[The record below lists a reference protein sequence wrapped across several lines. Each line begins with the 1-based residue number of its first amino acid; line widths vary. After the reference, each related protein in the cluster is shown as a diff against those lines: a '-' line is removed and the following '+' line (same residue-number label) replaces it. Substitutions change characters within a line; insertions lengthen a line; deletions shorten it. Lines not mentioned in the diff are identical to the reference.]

1 LLKSYFLGDKMS
13 ETQYLAPKSIDEAV
27 KAHSAANGKARF
39 LAGGTDLLVQI
50 KSGIKKPNLVI
61 DIKKIVELNSINE
74 VSDNEFK
81 VGAAVSGA
89 NLNRNKKFANL
100 WPGVLEA
107 FRLIGSE
114 QIQGRASLGGNLCNG
129 SPAGDSVPA
138 LVAAGCNVTIAG
150 PNGSRNI
157 PIETFHTGPGKTVLE
172 NGEMLVSI
180 NFPKRAANSG
190 DAYLRMTPRT
200 EMDIAVV
207 GCGVNITMENGICTN
222 ARVSLGAVAPTP
234 LLINEAS
241 DIMVGTDINSDII
254 QRVSKICM
262 EACNPINDKRGTI
275 DYRTKVAG
283 VLFKRTVLTAI
294 DRIKGI

>member
-1 LLKSYFLGDKMS
+1 MS
-13 ETQYLAPKSIDEAV
+13 DTQYLAAKTIDEAV
-27 KAHSAANGKARF
+27 DAHAKANGSARF

-50 KSGIKKPNLVI
+50 KSGIRKPNLVI
-61 DIKKIVELNSINE
+61 DIKKIVELNSIQE
-74 VSDNEFK
+74 ISENEF
-81 VGAAVSGA
+81 VIGASVSGA
-89 NLNRNKKFANL
+89 NLNRNPKFAKL

-138 LVAAGCNVTIAG
+138 LIAAGCKAVIAG
-150 PNGSRNI
+150 PGQRKEI
-157 PIETFHTGPGKTVLE
+157 PIENFHLGPGKTILE
-172 NGEMLVSI
+172 NGQMLVALK
-180 NFPKRAANSG
+180 FPKRNNNSA

-207 GCGVNITMENGICTN
+207 GCGVNISIENGVCTN
-222 ARVSLGAVAPTP
+222 ARVSLGAVAPKP

-241 DIMVGTDINSDII
+241 DILVGSSLDEETLEK
-254 QRVSKICM
+254 VSKICKDS
-262 EACNPINDKRGTI
+262 CNPIDDKRGTI

-283 VLFKRTVLTAI
+283 VLFKRATLLAA
-294 DRIKGI
+294 DRIRGN

>member
-1 LLKSYFLGDKMS
+1 MS
-13 ETQYLAPKSIDEAV
+13 DTQYLAEKTIDEAV
-27 KAHSAANGKARF
+27 DAHSKANGSARF

-50 KSGIKKPNLVI
+50 KSGIRKPNLVI
-61 DIKKIVELNSINE
+61 DIKKIVELKSIKE
-74 VSDNEFK
+74 ISDNEFM
-81 VGAAVSGA
+81 VGASVSGA
-89 NLNRNKKFANL
+89 NLNRNPKFAKL

-138 LVAAGCNVTIAG
+138 LIAAGCKAVIAG
-150 PNGSRNI
+150 PGERKEI
-157 PIETFHTGPGKTVLE
+157 PIENFHLGPGKTILE
-172 NGEMLVSI
+172 NGQMLVSLK
-180 NFPKRAANSG
+180 FPKRNKNSS

-207 GCGVNITMENGICTN
+207 GCGVNISMDNGICTD

-234 LLINEAS
+234 LLIKEATE
-241 DIMVGTDINSDII
+241 IMIGSNLDENTLDE
-254 QRVSKICM
+254 VSKICM
-262 EACNPINDKRGTI
+262 DACNPINDKRGTI

-283 VLFKRTVLTAI
+283 VLFKRATLTAV
-294 DRIKGI
+294 DRIRGN

>member
-1 LLKSYFLGDKMS
+1 MS

-89 NLNRNKKFANL
+89 NLNRNKKFANS

-207 GCGVNITMENGICTN
+207 GCGVNITMENGVCTN

-241 DIMVGTDINSDII
+241 EIMVGTDINSDII

>member
-1 LLKSYFLGDKMS
+1 MS
-13 ETQYLAPKSIDEAV
+13 DTQYLAAKTIDEAV
-27 KAHSAANGKARF
+27 DAHAKANGSARF

-50 KSGIKKPNLVI
+50 KSGIRKPNLVI
-61 DIKKIVELNSINE
+61 DIKKIVELNSIQE
-74 VSDNEFK
+74 ISENEF
-81 VGAAVSGA
+81 VIGASVSGA
-89 NLNRNKKFANL
+89 NLNRNPKFAKL

-138 LVAAGCNVTIAG
+138 LIAAGCKAVIAG
-150 PNGSRNI
+150 PGERKEI
-157 PIETFHTGPGKTVLE
+157 PIENFHLGPGKTILE
-172 NGEMLVSI
+172 NGQMLVALK
-180 NFPKRAANSG
+180 FPKRNNNSA

-207 GCGVNITMENGICTN
+207 GCGVNISIENGVCTN
-222 ARVSLGAVAPTP
+222 ARVSLGAVAPKP

-241 DIMVGTDINSDII
+241 DIMVGSSLDEETLEK
-254 QRVSKICM
+254 VSKICRDS
-262 EACNPINDKRGTI
+262 CNPIDDKRGTI

-283 VLFKRTVLTAI
+283 VLFKRATLLAA
-294 DRIKGI
+294 DRIRGN

>member
-1 LLKSYFLGDKMS
+1 MS
-13 ETQYLAPKSIDEAV
+13 ETQYLAAKTIDEAV
-27 KAHSAANGKARF
+27 NAHAKANGSARF

-50 KSGIKKPNLVI
+50 KSGIRKPNLVI
-61 DIKKIVELNSINE
+61 DIKKIVELNSIQE
-74 VSDNEFK
+74 ISENEF
-81 VGAAVSGA
+81 VIGASVSGA
-89 NLNRNKKFANL
+89 NLNRNPKFAKL

-138 LVAAGCNVTIAG
+138 LIAAGCKAVIAG
-150 PNGSRNI
+150 PGQRKEI
-157 PIETFHTGPGKTVLE
+157 PIENFHLGPGKTILE
-172 NGEMLVSI
+172 NGQMLVALK
-180 NFPKRAANSG
+180 FPKRNNNSA

-207 GCGVNITMENGICTN
+207 GCGVNISIENGICTN
-222 ARVSLGAVAPTP
+222 ARVSLGAVAPKP

-241 DIMVGTDINSDII
+241 DILVGSSLDEETLEK
-254 QRVSKICM
+254 VSKICRDS
-262 EACNPINDKRGTI
+262 CNPIDDKRGTI

-283 VLFKRTVLTAI
+283 VLFKRATLLAA
-294 DRIKGI
+294 DRIRGN

>member
-1 LLKSYFLGDKMS
+1 MS
-13 ETQYLAPKSIDEAV
+13 ETQYLAPKTIDEAV
-27 KAHSAANGKARF
+27 KAHSAAKGSARF

-61 DIKKIVELNSINE
+61 DIKKIVELNSIKE
-74 VSDNEFK
+74 ISENEFK
-81 VGAAVSGA
+81 VGSAVSGA
-89 NLNRNKKFANL
+89 NLNRNKKFADL

-138 LVAAGCNVTIAG
+138 LVAAKCTVTITG
-150 PNGSRNI
+150 PNGSKDI
-157 PIETFHTGPGKTVLE
+157 AIEKFHTGPGKTILE

-180 NFPKRAANSG
+180 NFPKRNINSA

-207 GCGVNITMENGICTN
+207 GCSVNITMDKGLCTD
-222 ARVSLGAVAPTP
+222 ARVSLGAVAPTV
-234 LLINEAS
+234 LLIDEAAK
-241 DIMVGTDINSDII
+241 IMIGTDLNPDILDK
-254 QRVSKICM
+254 VSKLCSN
-262 EACNPINDKRGTI
+262 ACNPINDKRGTI

-283 VLFKRTVLTAI
+283 VLFKRAALIAI

>member
-1 LLKSYFLGDKMS
+1 MS
-13 ETQYLAPKSIDEAV
+13 DTQYLAAKTIDEAV
-27 KAHSAANGKARF
+27 DAHAKANGSARF

-50 KSGIKKPNLVI
+50 KSGIRKPNLVI
-61 DIKKIVELNSINE
+61 DIKKIVELNSIQE
-74 VSDNEFK
+74 ISENEF
-81 VGAAVSGA
+81 VIGASVSGA
-89 NLNRNKKFANL
+89 NLNRNPKFAKL

-138 LVAAGCNVTIAG
+138 LIAAGCKAVIAG
-150 PNGSRNI
+150 PGQRKEI
-157 PIETFHTGPGKTVLE
+157 PIENFHLGPGKTILE
-172 NGEMLVSI
+172 NGQMLVALK
-180 NFPKRAANSG
+180 FPKRNNNSA

-207 GCGVNITMENGICTN
+207 GCGVNISIENGVCTN
-222 ARVSLGAVAPTP
+222 ARVSLGAVAQKP

-241 DIMVGTDINSDII
+241 DILVGSSLDEETLEK
-254 QRVSKICM
+254 VSKICRD
-262 EACNPINDKRGTI
+262 ACNPIDDKRGTI

-283 VLFKRTVLTAI
+283 VLFKRATLLAA
-294 DRIKGI
+294 DRIRGN

>member
-1 LLKSYFLGDKMS
+1 MS
-13 ETQYLAPKSIDEAV
+13 DTQYLAAKTIDEAV
-27 KAHSAANGKARF
+27 QAHNQANGAARF

-61 DIKKIVELNSINE
+61 DVKKIVELNSIDE
-74 VSDNEFK
+74 ISENEF
-81 VGAAVSGA
+81 VIGASVSGA
-89 NLNRNKKFANL
+89 NLNRNKKFASL

-138 LVAAGCNVTIAG
+138 LIAAGCVAVIAG
-150 PNGSRNI
+150 PDGRKEL
-157 PIETFHTGPGKTVLE
+157 PIEEFHTGPGRTILK
-172 NGEMLVSI
+172 NGEMLVSLK
-180 NFPKRAANSG
+180 FPKREKNSS

-207 GCGVNITMENGICTN
+207 GCGVNITLENDICTS

-234 LLINEAS
+234 LLIKEAS
-241 DIMVGTDINSDII
+241 EIMTGTNLNDEVLEK
-254 QRVSKICM
+254 VSKLCM
-262 EACNPINDKRGTI
+262 NSCNPIDDKRGTI
-275 DYRTKVAG
+275 EYRTKVAG
-283 VLFKRTVLTAI
+283 VLFKRTTLIAI
-294 DRIKGI
+294 DRIKGK

>member
-1 LLKSYFLGDKMS
+1 MS
-13 ETQYLAPKSIDEAV
+13 DTQYLAAKTIDEAV
-27 KAHSAANGKARF
+27 QAHNQANGAARF

-61 DIKKIVELNSINE
+61 DVKKIVELNSIDE
-74 VSDNEFK
+74 ISENEF
-81 VGAAVSGA
+81 VIGASVSGA
-89 NLNRNKKFANL
+89 NLNRNKKFASL

-138 LVAAGCNVTIAG
+138 LIAAGCVAVIAG
-150 PNGSRNI
+150 PDGRKEL
-157 PIETFHTGPGKTVLE
+157 PIEEFHTGPGRTILK
-172 NGEMLVSI
+172 NGEMLVSLK
-180 NFPKRAANSG
+180 FPKKEKNSS

-207 GCGVNITMENGICTN
+207 GCGVNITLENDICTS

-234 LLINEAS
+234 LLIKEAS
-241 DIMVGTDINSDII
+241 EIMTGTNLNDEVLEK
-254 QRVSKICM
+254 VSKLCM
-262 EACNPINDKRGTI
+262 NSCNPIDDKRGTI
-275 DYRTKVAG
+275 EYRTKVAG
-283 VLFKRTVLTAI
+283 VLFKRTTLIAI
-294 DRIKGI
+294 DRIKGK

>member
-1 LLKSYFLGDKMS
+1 MS
-13 ETQYLAPKSIDEAV
+13 DTQYLAAKTIDEAV
-27 KAHSAANGKARF
+27 DAHAKANGSARF

-50 KSGIKKPNLVI
+50 KSGIRKPNLVI
-61 DIKKIVELNSINE
+61 DIKKIVELNSIQE
-74 VSDNEFK
+74 ISENEF
-81 VGAAVSGA
+81 VIGASVSGA
-89 NLNRNKKFANL
+89 KLNRNPKFAKL

-138 LVAAGCNVTIAG
+138 LIAAGCKAVIAG
-150 PNGSRNI
+150 PGERKEI
-157 PIETFHTGPGKTVLE
+157 PIENFHLGPGKTILE
-172 NGEMLVSI
+172 NGQMLVALK
-180 NFPKRAANSG
+180 FPKRDNNSA

-207 GCGVNITMENGICTN
+207 GCGVNITIENGVCTN
-222 ARVSLGAVAPTP
+222 ARVSLGAVAPKP

-241 DIMVGTDINSDII
+241 DILVGSSLDEETLEK
-254 QRVSKICM
+254 VSKICRDS
-262 EACNPINDKRGTI
+262 CNPIDDKRGTI

-283 VLFKRTVLTAI
+283 VLFKRATLLAAN
-294 DRIKGI
+294 RIRGN

>member
-1 LLKSYFLGDKMS
+1 MS
-13 ETQYLAPKSIDEAV
+13 DTQYLAAKTIDEAV
-27 KAHSAANGKARF
+27 DAHAKANGSARF

-50 KSGIKKPNLVI
+50 KSGIRKPNLVI

-74 VSDNEFK
+74 ISENEF
-81 VGAAVSGA
+81 VIGASVSGA
-89 NLNRNKKFANL
+89 NLNRNPKFAKL

-138 LVAAGCNVTIAG
+138 LIAAGCKAVIAG
-150 PNGSRNI
+150 PGERKEI
-157 PIETFHTGPGKTVLE
+157 PIENFHLGPGKTILE
-172 NGEMLVSI
+172 NGQMLVALK
-180 NFPKRAANSG
+180 FPKRNNNSA

-207 GCGVNITMENGICTN
+207 GCGVNISIENGVCTN
-222 ARVSLGAVAPTP
+222 ARVSLGAVAPKP

-241 DIMVGTDINSDII
+241 DILVGSSLDEETLEK
-254 QRVSKICM
+254 VSKICRDS
-262 EACNPINDKRGTI
+262 CNPIDDKRGTI

-283 VLFKRTVLTAI
+283 VLFKRATLLAA
-294 DRIKGI
+294 DRIRGN

>member
-1 LLKSYFLGDKMS
+1 MS
-13 ETQYLAPKSIDEAV
+13 DTQYLAAKTIDEAV
-27 KAHSAANGKARF
+27 DAHAKANGSARF

-50 KSGIKKPNLVI
+50 KSGIRKPNLVI
-61 DIKKIVELNSINE
+61 DIKKIVELNSIEE
-74 VSDNEFK
+74 VFDNEFV
-81 VGAAVSGA
+81 VGASVSGA
-89 NLNRNKKFANL
+89 NLNRNSKFAKL

-138 LVAAGCNVTIAG
+138 LIAAGCKAVIAG
-150 PNGSRNI
+150 PGERKEI
-157 PIETFHTGPGKTVLE
+157 PIENFHLGPGKTILE
-172 NGEMLVSI
+172 NGQMLVSLK
-180 NFPKRAANSG
+180 FPKRNKNSS

-207 GCGVNITMENGICTN
+207 GCGVNISMDNGICTD

-234 LLINEAS
+234 LLIKEATEIMIGSNLNENIL
-241 DIMVGTDINSDII
+241 DE
-254 QRVSKICM
+254 VSKMCM
-262 EACNPINDKRGTI
+262 DACNPIDDKRGTI

-283 VLFKRTVLTAI
+283 VLFKRATLTAV
-294 DRIKGI
+294 DRIRGN